1 MIEGVSSLYYREM
14 RIWTRTLWMVVSS
27 FSTPIL
33 YLVLFGL
40 AMGGLIPPIN
50 YQGKNISYFLFLL
63 PGVIAMSL
71 NTTGSSVSWT
81 VFMDRQMGSLEQIFS
96 SRVSRSAYGIAKIL
110 SAETQSFIQ
119 VFLILT
125 IGLLIVEEQ
134 NSIANLPLFILSTF
148 LGSLF
153 FSSFYI
159 TLSARVRSNDL
170 LNAVM
175 GLILLPMMFCST
187 MFYPLNAM
195 PTWLRIVAKVNPMTY
210 IANCLRISLIGSM
223 EQISVD
229 IFVLCVIA
237 LLLFIAS
244 MISLRKIHIV

>member
-1 MIEGVSSLYYREM
+1 MFEGVSSLYYREM
-14 RIWTRTLWMVVSS
+14 RIWTRTLWMIVSS

-40 AMGGLIPPIN
+40 AMGGLVPPIS
-50 YQGKNISYFLFLL
+50 YQGKYISYFLFLL

-71 NTTGSSVSWT
+71 NTTGTSVSWT
-81 VFMDRQMGSLEQIFS
+81 VFIDRQMGSLEQIFS
-96 SRVSRSAYGIAKIL
+96 SRVSRFAYGIAKIL

-119 VFLILT
+119 ILLILT
-125 IGLLIVEEQ
+125 VGLLVVKEH
-134 NSIANLPLFILSTF
+134 SAIANLPLFMLSAF

-159 TLSARVRSNDL
+159 TLSSRIRSNDL

-175 GLILLPMMFCST
+175 GLLLLPMMFCST

-195 PTWLRIVAKVNPMTY
+195 PTWLRIVATVNPMTY

-223 EQISVD
+223 EQLSGD
-229 IFVLCVIA
+229 IVVLCVIA
-237 LLLFIAS
+237 VLLFIAS
-244 MISLRKIHIV
+244 MVSLRKIHIV